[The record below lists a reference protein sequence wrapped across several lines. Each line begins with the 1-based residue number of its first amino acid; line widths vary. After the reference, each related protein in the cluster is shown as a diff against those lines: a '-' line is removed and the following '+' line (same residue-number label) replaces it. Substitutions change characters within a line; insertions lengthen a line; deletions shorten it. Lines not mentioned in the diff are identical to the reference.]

1 MPDYTVVLDG
11 ILLVLSSLLVQPPPV
26 LNRPTTEQLYVVN
39 SGLSRLQNGHQDLYE
54 PGTQGGRA
62 YMQGLLS
69 IWQTDLVDVATAAIK
84 LIEREVIEVDV
95 DTIEVEVN

>member
-1 MPDYTVVLDG
+1 LIVEYTFAP
-11 ILLVLSSLLVQPPPV
+11 ILTIYPYRVRSLFFRAV
-26 LNRPTTEQLYVVN
+26 
-39 SGLSRLQNGHQDLYE
+39 
-54 PGTQGGRA
+54 TQGGRA

-95 DTIEVEVN
+95 DIIEVEVN

>member
-54 PGTQGGRA
+54 PGTQGVTALDFLWTCDLAWRSPDRPPVYIRSVIVLPPA
-62 YMQGLLS
+62 LPSFLL
-69 IWQTDLVDVATAAIK
+69 
-84 LIEREVIEVDV
+84 
-95 DTIEVEVN
+95 